1 MYLVLHMILTHLNIG
16 TARQGAFLLFL
27 VFFLAAT
34 GCRGTDPNAIGGVM
48 TVAGST
54 SVQPFAEKLAEEFMA
69 EHPEYNINIQGGGS
83 SAGVRAAQAGAA
95 QIGMSS
101 RNLKEKEKG
110 LHERVIAY
118 DGIAVIVHR
127 DNPLEGLSKKEV
139 AGIFAGDYA
148 NWKELGGSDGTIH
161 FVARE
166 EGSGTRGAFEKM
178 VMEEREIS
186 LRALVQASNGAVR
199 EIIARDPGSIGYI
212 SLGLVD
218 NRVKALSVDG
228 ARASRQDI
236 MGGRYELVRPFLFLT
251 QEEPEGTAR
260 TFIEFIMGPQGQE
273 LLSAE
278 GLMPGE

>member
-1 MYLVLHMILTHLNIG
+1 MVAGMEPLDRSPRAGALLI
-16 TARQGAFLLFL
+16 TACLLPL
-27 VFFLAAT
+27 CLAPSCQRA
-34 GCRGTDPNAIGGVM
+34 DPNAVGGVM

-69 EHPEYNINIQGGGS
+69 ERPELNINIQGGGS
-83 SAGVRAAQAGAA
+83 SAGVRAAQTGAA

-101 RNLKEKEKG
+101 RNLKEAEKG
-110 LHERVIAY
+110 LFETAIAY

-127 DNPLEGLSKKEV
+127 DNPLRALSREQV
-139 AGIFAGDYA
+139 AGIFAGDYNSWA
-148 NWKELGGSDGTIH
+148 DLGGSEGSIH

-178 VMEEREIS
+178 VMEDRDIS

-199 EIIARDPGSIGYI
+199 EIVARDPGSIGYI

-218 NRVKALSVDG
+218 ERVKALAVDG
-228 ARASRQDI
+228 AEATRDSIIARK
-236 MGGRYELVRPFLFLT
+236 YKLVRPFLFLT
-251 QEEPEGTAR
+251 REEAVGTAKD
-260 TFIEFIMGPQGQE
+260 FIDFIMGPRGQE

-278 GLMPGE
+278 GLIPGER

>member
-1 MYLVLHMILTHLNIG
+1 
-16 TARQGAFLLFL
+16 
-27 VFFLAAT
+27 
-34 GCRGTDPNAIGGVM
+34 M

-69 EHPEYNINIQGGGS
+69 EHPDIHINIQGGGS
-83 SAGVRAAQAGAA
+83 SAGVRAAQTGAA

-110 LHERVIAY
+110 LHETVIAY

-127 DNPLEGLSKKEV
+127 DNPLDSLSREQV
-139 AGIFAGDYA
+139 AGIFAGDFTD
-148 NWKELGGSDGTIH
+148 WRQLDGSEGSIH

-178 VMEEREIS
+178 VMGERDIS

-199 EIIARDPGSIGYI
+199 EIVARDPGSIGYI

-218 NRVKALSVDG
+218 ERVKALAVDG
-228 ARASRQDI
+228 AAATREAI
-236 MGGRYELVRPFLFLT
+236 IAGEYTLVRPFLFLSR
-251 QEEPEGTAR
+251 EEPVGTSKS
-260 TFIEFIMGPQGQE
+260 FIDFIMGPVGQE

-278 GLMPGE
+278 GLIPGEQ

>member
-1 MYLVLHMILTHLNIG
+1 M
-16 TARQGAFLLFL
+16 ACLLPL
-27 VFFLAAT
+27 WPAVSCQRA
-34 GCRGTDPNAIGGVM
+34 DPNAVGGVM

-69 EHPEYNINIQGGGS
+69 ERPEFNINIQGGGS
-83 SAGVRAAQAGAA
+83 SAGVRAAQTGAA

-101 RNLKEKEKG
+101 RNLKDAEKDLYET
-110 LHERVIAY
+110 VIAY

-127 DNPLEGLSKKEV
+127 DNPLRALSREEV
-139 AGIFAGDYA
+139 AGIFAGDYP
-148 NWKELGGSDGTIH
+148 NWRQIGGADGTIH

-178 VMEEREIS
+178 VMGDRDIS

-199 EIIARDPGSIGYI
+199 EIVARDPGSIGYI

-218 NRVKALSVDG
+218 ERVKALAVDG
-228 ARASRQDI
+228 AEATRDSIIAKK
-236 MGGRYELVRPFLFLT
+236 YKLVRPFLFLT
-251 QEEPEGTAR
+251 REEPVGTAKD
-260 TFIEFIMGPQGQE
+260 FIDFIMGPEGQE

-278 GLMPGE
+278 GLIPGEQ

>member
-1 MYLVLHMILTHLNIG
+1 
-16 TARQGAFLLFL
+16 
-27 VFFLAAT
+27 
-34 GCRGTDPNAIGGVM
+34 M

-69 EHPEYNINIQGGGS
+69 EHPEFNINIQGGGS
-83 SAGVRAAQAGAA
+83 SAGVRAAQTGAA

-110 LHERVIAY
+110 LFETVIAY

-127 DNPLEGLSKKEV
+127 DNPLHALSREQV
-139 AGIFAGDYA
+139 AGIFAGDYS
-148 NWKELGGSDGTIH
+148 NWQEVGGVVGTIH

-178 VMEEREIS
+178 VMGERDIS

-199 EIIARDPGSIGYI
+199 EIVARDPGSIGYI

-218 NRVKALSVDG
+218 HRVKALAVDG
-228 ARASRQDI
+228 AEASRDSI
-236 MGGRYELVRPFLFLT
+236 IAKEYKLVRPFLFLT
-251 QEEPEGTAR
+251 REEPTGTAS
-260 TFIEFIMGPQGQE
+260 TFIDFIMGPTGQE
-273 LLSAE
+273 LLSSE
-278 GLMPGE
+278 GLIPGGQ

>member
-1 MYLVLHMILTHLNIG
+1 MKRHDPFAGTGILFVAIC
-16 TARQGAFLLFL
+16 LFTL
-27 VFFLAAT
+27 IPALSCQRA
-34 GCRGTDPNAIGGVM
+34 DPNAVGGVM

-54 SVQPFAEKLAEEFMA
+54 SVQPFAEKLAEEFMG
-69 EHPEYNINIQGGGS
+69 ERPELNINIQGGGS
-83 SAGVRAAQAGAA
+83 SAGVRAAQTGAA

-110 LHERVIAY
+110 LHETVIAY

-127 DNPLEGLSKKEV
+127 DNPLEALTREQV
-139 AGIFAGDYA
+139 AGIFAGDYSS
-148 NWKELGGSDGTIH
+148 WREVGGVEGSIH

-178 VMEEREIS
+178 VMEDRDIS

-218 NRVKALSVDG
+218 HRVKAVAVDG
-228 ARASRQDI
+228 AEATRERIVARE
-236 MGGRYELVRPFLFLT
+236 YKLVRPFLFLT
-251 QEEPEGTAR
+251 REEPTGIAR
-260 TFIEFIMGPQGQE
+260 DFIEFIMGPRGQE

-278 GLMPGE
+278 GLIPGEQ

>member
-1 MYLVLHMILTHLNIG
+1 MKPLLRKH
-16 TARQGAFLLFL
+16 TASRQAAFLLFAACS
-27 VFFLAAT
+27 LAVA
-34 GCRGTDPNAIGGVM
+34 GCRGTDPNAAGGVM

-54 SVQPFAEKLAEEFMA
+54 SIQPFAEKLAEEFMA
-69 EHPEYNINIQGGGS
+69 EHAEYNINIQGGGS
-83 SAGVRAAQAGAA
+83 SAGVRAAQTGAA

-101 RNLKEKEKG
+101 RNLKDKEKG
-110 LHERVIAY
+110 LHERIIAY

-127 DNPLEGLSKKEV
+127 DNPLQGLSKKEV
-139 AGIFAGDYA
+139 AGIFAGDYD
-148 NWKELGGSDGTIH
+148 NWKDLGGSDGSIH

-178 VMEEREIS
+178 VMEDREIS

-218 NRVKALSVDG
+218 YRVTALSVDG
-228 ARASRQDI
+228 ARATRQDI
-236 MGGRYELVRPFLFLT
+236 MAGRYKLVRPFLFLT
-251 QEEPEGTAR
+251 QKEPEGTAGK
-260 TFIEFIMGPQGQE
+260 FIDFIMGPQGQE

-278 GLMPGE
+278 GLIPGE

>member
-1 MYLVLHMILTHLNIG
+1 MERFHQGLWKSGLII
-16 TARQGAFLLFL
+16 TACLFPL
-27 VFFLAAT
+27 CLAVSCQRA
-34 GCRGTDPNAIGGVM
+34 DPNAAGGVM

-69 EHPEYNINIQGGGS
+69 ERPEFNINIQGGGS
-83 SAGVRAAQAGAA
+83 SAGVRAAQTAAA

-101 RNLKEKEKG
+101 RNLKDAEKDLYET
-110 LHERVIAY
+110 VIAY

-127 DNPLEGLSKKEV
+127 DNPLGALSREEV
-139 AGIFAGDYA
+139 AGIFAGDYSD
-148 NWKELGGSDGTIH
+148 WRQVGGADGTIH

-178 VMEEREIS
+178 VMGDRDIS

-199 EIIARDPGSIGYI
+199 EIVARDPGSIGYI

-218 NRVKALSVDG
+218 ERVKALAVDG
-228 ARASRQDI
+228 AEATRASI
-236 MGGRYELVRPFLFLT
+236 IAKKYKLVRPFLFLT
-251 QEEPEGTAR
+251 REEPAGTAKD
-260 TFIEFIMGPQGQE
+260 FIDFTMGPRGQE

-278 GLMPGE
+278 GLIPGEQ